1 MIPIVFLAAPAPIQ
15 GVTVTH
21 PPIYN
26 VTVTHPAPV
35 VIYQAAPRPLP
46 FLRPQV
52 FVIQG
57 QCAGGQCPK

>member
-1 MIPIVFLAAPAPIQ
+1 MIPIVFLAAPAPVQ
-15 GVTVTH
+15 T
-21 PPIYN
+21 

-57 QCAGGQCPK
+57 QCAGGSCPK